1 LDVPEPPEELM
12 YIWEWWKEML
22 TNDRLTFS
30 EIKAWSD
37 LLLVQITPLEVE
49 IVRRLDAIYWRN
61 MNG

>member
-1 LDVPEPPEELM
+1 
-12 YIWEWWKEML
+12 ML

-49 IVRRLDAIYWRN
+49 IVQRLDAIYWRN